1 MPYGMESNSS
11 AIPAGIPFSSTKR
24 SNEIG
29 SRLTGCLGG
38 VLTRHAATK
47 PIVPDMSEQAKNRFK
62 GIYVMHEKTNHR
74 AEAHGCIV
82 HQSIISYGF
91 AATGRRGN
99 VNYNCIS
106 RYGHHSKCKAVDNP
120 QHDE

>member
-1 MPYGMESNSS
+1 MPYGMESKSS

-47 PIVPDMSEQAKNRFK
+47 PIVPDMSEQVK
-62 GIYVMHEKTNHR
+62 
-74 AEAHGCIV
+74 IV
-82 HQSIISYGF
+82 
-91 AATGRRGN
+91 
-99 VNYNCIS
+99 
-106 RYGHHSKCKAVDNP
+106 SK
-120 QHDE
+120 EYEE

>member
-47 PIVPDMSEQAKNRFK
+47 PIVPDMSEQAK
-62 GIYVMHEKTNHR
+62 
-74 AEAHGCIV
+74 IV
-82 HQSIISYGF
+82 SKEYMSCMKRPIIGPKLMAVLF
-91 AATGRRGN
+91 
-99 VNYNCIS
+99 IS
-106 RYGHHSKCKAVDNP
+106 P
-120 QHDE
+120 